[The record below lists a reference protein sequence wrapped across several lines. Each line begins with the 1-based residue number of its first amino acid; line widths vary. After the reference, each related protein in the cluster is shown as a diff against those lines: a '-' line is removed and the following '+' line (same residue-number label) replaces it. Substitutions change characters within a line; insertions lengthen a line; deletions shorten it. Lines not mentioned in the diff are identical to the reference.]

1 MAKMGI
7 QVCDIEMFHSVMLAG
22 KDNQHTRLVHLL
34 YLLYLQK
41 RRQCKRADNAAKDL
55 KRHRLGTCSTA
66 ANYISSS
73 DNINLLKTQ

>member
-34 YLLYLQK
+34 YLQK
-41 RRQCKRADNAAKDL
+41 RRQYKRADNAAKGL

-73 DNINLLKTQ
+73 DNINLLKT

>member
-1 MAKMGI
+1 MAKTGI

-41 RRQCKRADNAAKDL
+41 KYIYFLLDFLLQYLQKKKTMQKGGQCCQRPEKA
-55 KRHRLGTCSTA
+55 
-66 ANYISSS
+66 
-73 DNINLLKTQ
+73 

>member
-41 RRQCKRADNAAKDL
+41 KKTMQKGGQCCQRPEKA
-55 KRHRLGTCSTA
+55 
-66 ANYISSS
+66 
-73 DNINLLKTQ
+73 

>member
-1 MAKMGI
+1 MAKTGI

-22 KDNQHTRLVHLL
+22 NDNQHPRLVHLL

-73 DNINLLKTQ
+73 DNINLLKT